1 MNERLRTNR
10 SGKRRSTEDDEF
22 DEIELQN
29 AVQDAQNENQKT
41 KVK

>member
-10 SGKRRSTEDDEF
+10 SGKRRSTEDDL
-22 DEIELQN
+22 DEESYKTQL
-29 AVQDAQNENQKT
+29 QDAQNENQNI